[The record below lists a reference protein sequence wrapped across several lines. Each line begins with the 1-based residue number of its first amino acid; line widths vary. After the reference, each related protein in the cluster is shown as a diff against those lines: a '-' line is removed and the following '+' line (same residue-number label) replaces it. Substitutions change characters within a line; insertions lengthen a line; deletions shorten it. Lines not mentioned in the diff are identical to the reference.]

1 MVAVLELDEGTA
13 ALPAGVL
20 RELGFGGGG
29 GVALVHG
36 GSGLGPAG
44 CLSYSRLVRR
54 TREFGVDG
62 GGQTLGQTAKF
73 RQTAPEIGVSPGFAT
88 HFRPALP
95 KTVKHPGRSAG
106 AT

>member
-44 CLSYSRLVRR
+44 CLSYSRLARR

-62 GGQTLGQTAKF
+62 GKLLK
-73 RQTAPEIGVSPGFAT
+73 IGEKDRKCSCDQIPGLA
-88 HFRPALP
+88 RA
-95 KTVKHPGRSAG
+95 
-106 AT
+106 